1 MLKVSNG
8 SVLKSEQQYGVKRA
22 KIERKAS
29 DDGFIIADSP
39 SDDSRESVT
48 MIVSDLNVTYASH
61 K

>member
-8 SVLKSEQQYGVKRA
+8 FVLKSEQQCGVKRA

-39 SDDSRESVT
+39 SDDSRESVA
-48 MIVSDLNVTYASH
+48 MMGSDLNVTYASH